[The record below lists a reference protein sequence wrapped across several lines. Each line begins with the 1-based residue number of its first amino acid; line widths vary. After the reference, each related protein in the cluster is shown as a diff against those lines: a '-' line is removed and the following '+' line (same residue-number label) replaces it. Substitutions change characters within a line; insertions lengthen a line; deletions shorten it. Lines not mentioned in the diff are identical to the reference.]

1 MTVYELR
8 CLLFDV
14 KDQNAVVKVNGENIQ
29 GIETAYDSTLVRI
42 LPKASL
48 PTWEEI

>member
-8 CLLFDV
+8 QLLFHV
-14 KDQNAVVKVNGENIQ
+14 KDQNAVVKVNGENIR

-42 LPKASL
+42 H
-48 PTWEEI
+48 TTIEED